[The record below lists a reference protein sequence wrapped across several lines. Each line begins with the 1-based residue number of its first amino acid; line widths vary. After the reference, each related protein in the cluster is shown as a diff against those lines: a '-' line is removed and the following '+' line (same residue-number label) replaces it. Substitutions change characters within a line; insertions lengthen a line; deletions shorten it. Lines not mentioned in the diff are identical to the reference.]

1 MRLADSFEDAFVG
14 TTISAFG
21 RKQVAIYDYDKC
33 ILILMHDNH
42 MTEDDAIEYFD
53 YNVIGS
59 WVGEDTPIYINQHTI
74 LNIEDYLEDQDEEEK
89 TDTK

>member
-53 YNVIGS
+53 YNVMGS
-59 WVGEDTPIYINQHTI
+59 WVGEGTPIYINQHSI
-74 LNIEDYLEDQDEEEK
+74 LNIEDYLEDQDES
-89 TDTK
+89 

>member
-1 MRLADSFEDAFVG
+1 MRLADGFEDAFVG

-42 MTEDDAIEYFD
+42 MKEDDAIEYFD
-53 YNVIGS
+53 YNVMGS
-59 WVGEDTPIYINQHTI
+59 WIGEDTPIYINQHTI
-74 LNIEDYLEDQDEEEK
+74 LNIEDYLEDQDES
-89 TDTK
+89 

>member
-1 MRLADSFEDAFVG
+1 MNKSKMRLADGFEDAFVG

-53 YNVIGS
+53 YNVMGS
-59 WVGEDTPIYINQHTI
+59 WIGEETPIYINQHSI
-74 LNIEDYLEDQDEEEK
+74 LNIEDYLEDQDES
-89 TDTK
+89 

>member
-42 MTEDDAIEYFD
+42 MTEEDAIDYFNF
-53 YNVIGS
+53 NVIGS
-59 WVGEDTPIYINQHTI
+59 WVGKGTPIFINQHSI
-74 LNIEDYLEDQDEEEK
+74 KNIEDYKEDENEE
-89 TDTK
+89 

>member
-1 MRLADSFEDAFVG
+1 MRLANGFEDAFVG

-74 LNIEDYLEDQDEEEK
+74 LNIEDYLEDQDES
-89 TDTK
+89 